1 MSDEEAWRRL
11 PPTEAGGNQPLPS
24 WARALA
30 GSIPRTTA
38 SLLRVDYVHRA
49 RNPLDPKLRAE
60 MRWVAAHANHC
71 AYSEAY
77 AVADGRRAGLDDEAI
92 EALRRGDFSS
102 KSPAEK
108 AALEFARKM
117 TVNSASV
124 TDEEFAALVKHYG
137 EKTVAAMVLSMAYA
151 NFQDRLVLCL
161 GSPIEPGGPLPP
173 LDVVFAPVPVTRPAR
188 GDRRN
193 RRHDRAR
200 PHPSP
205 RART

>member
-1 MSDEEAWRRL
+1 SPGRGSPSVAMLSDEECWRRL
-11 PPTEAGGNQPLPS
+11 PPTERGGNQPLPS

-38 SLLRVDYVHRA
+38 SLLRVDYVHRS

-71 AYSEAY
+71 AYAEESAM
-77 AVADGRRAGLDDEAI
+77 ADGRRAGLGEGAI
-92 EALRRGDFSS
+92 AALRRGDLSD

-124 TDEEFAALVKHYG
+124 SDDEFAALVKHYG

-151 NFQDRLVLCL
+151 
-161 GSPIEPGGPLPP
+161 
-173 LDVVFAPVPVTRPAR
+173 
-188 GDRRN
+188 
-193 RRHDRAR
+193 
-200 PHPSP
+200 
-205 RART
+205 